1 MHSQVHDDLRSHD
14 VRIPPGESLEGQEPY
29 APARRHWPGI
39 LAALVIALAVILLA
53 VGGRDDT
60 EGLSQAT
67 STDATQRIGPP
78 GENDTNSPA
87 QPAREPAITGSAPS
101 P

>member
-1 MHSQVHDDLRSHD
+1 MQSQTHEDLRNHD
-14 VRIPPGESLEGQEPY
+14 VRIPAGESMEGQEPY

-53 VGGRDDT
+53 VGSRDDADD
-60 EGLSQAT
+60 LSQAT
-67 STDATQRIGPP
+67 ATDAAQRIGPA
-78 GENDTNSPA
+78 GESNEAAPK
-87 QPAREPAITGSAPS
+87 AREPAVIGSAPS

>member
-1 MHSQVHDDLRSHD
+1 MQSQVHDDLRNHD

-53 VGGRDDT
+53 VGSRDDADD
-60 EGLSQAT
+60 LSQAT
-67 STDATQRIGPP
+67 STDAAQRIGPS
-78 GENDTNSPA
+78 GETGTDA
-87 QPAREPAITGSAPS
+87 QQAREPALTGSAPS

>member
-1 MHSQVHDDLRSHD
+1 MQSQVHDDLRNHD

-53 VGGRDDT
+53 VGSRDDAD
-60 EGLSQAT
+60 ELSQAT

-78 GENDTNSPA
+78 GEAGTDAP
-87 QPAREPAITGSAPS
+87 QAREPALTGSAPS

>member
-1 MHSQVHDDLRSHD
+1 MPTQTHEDLRNHD
-14 VRIPPGESLEGQEPY
+14 VRIPAGESMEGQEPY

-53 VGGRDDT
+53 IGSRDDT
-60 EGLSQAT
+60 DDLSQAT
-67 STDATQRIGPP
+67 ATDATQRIGPA
-78 GENDTNSPA
+78 GESGDAAAKAP
-87 QPAREPAITGSAPS
+87 EPAVTGSAPS